1 MMRIIGNLL
10 EKEFRMM
17 IVKTIQ
23 HIGEKMDTQIK
34 KLKEMLNKELED
46 LKSKQTKMNGTISE
60 MKKYARRNQQ
70 QDNRG
75 RRMNT

>member
-1 MMRIIGNLL
+1 MMKIIGNLL

-60 MKKYARRNQQ
+60 MKKYARRNQ
-70 QDNRG
+70 
-75 RRMNT
+75 

>member
-60 MKKYARRNQQ
+60 MKKYARRNQ
-70 QDNRG
+70 
-75 RRMNT
+75 